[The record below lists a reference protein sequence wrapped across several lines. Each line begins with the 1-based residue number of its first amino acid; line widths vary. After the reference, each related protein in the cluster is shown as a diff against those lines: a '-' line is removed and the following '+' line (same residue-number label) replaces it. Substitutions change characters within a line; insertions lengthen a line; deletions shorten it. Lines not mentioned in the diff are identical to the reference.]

1 MKRIALALAC
11 LAAWGAGAQPPAT
24 GKAVGSAKAPA
35 STANPPVKL
44 KAVGSD
50 KAPITIE
57 VFSDFECPACKG
69 LHDGTL
75 PLLVKDYVVKGKV
88 YLIYRDYP
96 LPMHKYSRLAAS
108 YACAAARIGRS
119 AEVADAL
126 FLHQSVWSVDGQVE
140 QTVDKVLTRAE
151 AAKVHETFTDP
162 SITAEIQ
169 HDIELGK
176 AAGINQ
182 TPTMIVRHNGVPYP
196 LPGGAVNYDLL
207 RSFLDH
213 LLVK

>member
-11 LAAWGAGAQPPAT
+11 LAALGAGAAPPAK
-24 GKAVGSAKAPA
+24 GKAVGSA
-35 STANPPVKL
+35 
-44 KAVGSD
+44 

-69 LHDGTL
+69 LHDETL
-75 PLLVKDYVVKGKV
+75 RLLMKDYVVTGKV
-88 YLIYRDYP
+88 YLIYRDFP
-96 LPMHKYSRLAAS
+96 LPLHKYSRLAAS
-108 YACAAARIGRS
+108 YACAAARIGRY

-126 FLHQSVWSVDGQVE
+126 FLNQTAWSVDGRVE
-140 QTVDKVLTRAE
+140 QTVVKALTPTE
-151 AAKVHETFTDP
+151 AAEVRKLFTDP

-207 RSFLDH
+207 RGFLDH